1 MVKKYKTL
9 KTIDPKKFI
18 KREVKFTFQTANK
31 ENPAKAGSSFHHKI
45 IFTLFFVFIFSF
57 VFK

>member
-1 MVKKYKTL
+1 MVKKYKEL

-45 IFTLFFVFIFSF
+45 ILP
-57 VFK
+57 